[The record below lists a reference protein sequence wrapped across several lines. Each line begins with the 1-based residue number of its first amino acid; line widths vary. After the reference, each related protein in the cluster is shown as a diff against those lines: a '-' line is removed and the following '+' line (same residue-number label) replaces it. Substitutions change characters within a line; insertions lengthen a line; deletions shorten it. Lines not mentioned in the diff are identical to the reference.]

1 MTVKQMEKSIEEI
14 WDLFRETDRRMKE
27 TDRRMKET
35 DRKIAE
41 ATKAVADLGGKW
53 GRFVEGLVVPAV
65 ENLFK
70 EWGIELD
77 KVFPRVKAR
86 RNGDK
91 MEIDV
96 LAINGEYAMLIEVK
110 STLGVDD
117 VKEHLEKLKSF
128 KAFFPEYQ
136 DRKVLGAVAG
146 IVIEAGADR
155 FAYKNG
161 LFVIGQTGETV
172 KVLNDRKFKP
182 REW

>member
-1 MTVKQMEKSIEEI
+1 MTVKQMEKSITEI
-14 WDLFRETDRRMKE
+14 WDLFKE

-41 ATKAVADLGGKW
+41 TTKAIADLGGKW

-77 KVFPRVKAR
+77 KVFPRVKVR
-86 RNGDK
+86 RNGDR

-117 VKEHLEKLKSF
+117 VKEHLEKLESF

-146 IVIEAGADR
+146 IVIDAGADR

-172 KVLNDRKFKP
+172 KVLNHKKFKP